1 MAKTLAEI
9 KADPKYQYTDKDGKV
24 RDRTINIPHYFR
36 EIPRIYSPNLE
47 NGFMDFCPKA
57 QKLYC
62 YFQGWENSGNFCY
75 ESQTE
80 LGKVIDLSRER
91 TCKLIKKLTDAG
103 LITKE
108 KNPGYLSKVYRTFP
122 ITDAHIT
129 PPEAPTA
136 QPVAA
141 SDEVP
146 APEPVKAAEEHS
158 VPDSDDL
165 PFVWDAPEYLEPPA
179 PTPTILIQQDKPE
192 LPWGGV
198 AIYKTNGDPTD
209 AAVAWGLKETMGDE
223 EAAYQLLSRVVSEY
237 TGRTEVFTPRTT
249 AIYDDCDP
257 IPF

>member
-80 LGKVIDLSRER
+80 LGKVIDLSREH
-91 TCKLIKKLTDAG
+91 TCKLIQKLQDAG

-136 QPVAA
+136 QPVTV

-146 APEPVKAAEEHS
+146 APEPVNTVETHEDTPAIT
-158 VPDSDDL
+158 PQRIRTSDAVKHL
-165 PFVWDAPEYLEPPA
+165 LEN
-179 PTPTILIQQDKPE
+179 LSQRRE
-192 LPWGGV
+192 
-198 AIYKTNGDPTD
+198 
-209 AAVAWGLKETMGDE
+209 DE
-223 EAAYQLLSRVVSEY
+223 SFYSWSSRVLQRIGIDHSMGIEQLFQETHPYEY
-237 TGRTEVFTPRTT
+237 TQIEQST
-249 AIYDDCDP
+249 

>member
-80 LGKVIDLSRER
+80 LGKVIDLSREH
-91 TCKLIKKLTDAG
+91 TCKLIQKLQDAG

-108 KNPGYLSKVYRTFP
+108 KNPGYRSKVYRTFP

-136 QPVAA
+136 QPVTV

-146 APEPVKAAEEHS
+146 APEPVNTVETHEDTPAIT
-158 VPDSDDL
+158 PQRIRTSDAVKHL
-165 PFVWDAPEYLEPPA
+165 LEN
-179 PTPTILIQQDKPE
+179 LSQRRE
-192 LPWGGV
+192 
-198 AIYKTNGDPTD
+198 
-209 AAVAWGLKETMGDE
+209 DE
-223 EAAYQLLSRVVSEY
+223 SFYSWSSRVLQRIGIDHSMGIEQLFQETHPYEY
-237 TGRTEVFTPRTT
+237 TQIEQST
-249 AIYDDCDP
+249 

>member
-80 LGKVIDLSRER
+80 LGKVIDLSREH
-91 TCKLIKKLTDAG
+91 TCKLIQKLQDAG

-108 KNPGYLSKVYRTFP
+108 KNPGYRSKVYRTFP

-129 PPEAPTA
+129 PPEALTV

-146 APEPVKAAEEHS
+146 APEPVNTVETHEDTPAIT
-158 VPDSDDL
+158 PQRIRTSD
-165 PFVWDAPEYLEPPA
+165 
-179 PTPTILIQQDKPE
+179 
-192 LPWGGV
+192 
-198 AIYKTNGDPTD
+198 
-209 AAVAWGLKETMGDE
+209 AVKHLFENLSQRREDE
-223 EAAYQLLSRVVSEY
+223 SFYSWSSRVLQRIGIDHSMGIEQLFQETHPYEY
-237 TGRTEVFTPRTT
+237 TQIEQST
-249 AIYDDCDP
+249 